1 MAYPYFPQNYPNYQ
15 PMPYLPQMNQNNS
28 HDNEFVHVQHE
39 NQAREWSLMPGQS
52 KTFINDNAPYCY
64 TKSMPLSQLEPPV
77 FKRFRL
83 IEEPDSPQNAPELP
97 PNADSIDMSAY
108 VLKSEFEPFCALIE
122 GIKADLEALQRKPK
136 KKEVTESE

>member
-1 MAYPYFPQNYPNYQ
+1 MVYPYFPQNYPNYQ
-15 PMPYLPQMNQNNS
+15 PMPYLPQLNQNNS

-39 NQAREWSLMPGQS
+39 NQAREWSLIPGQS

-83 IEEPDSPQNAPELP
+83 IEEPDSPQIAPEP
-97 PNADSIDMSAY
+97 DIQPQSIDLSEYMTKA
-108 VLKSEFEPFCALIE
+108 EFEPFKALLDRI
-122 GIKADLEALQRKPK
+122 G
-136 KKEVTESE
+136 KEFFNESAE